1 MKKFKT
7 LTIKM
12 IYSLLFG
19 FCIALICFFILF
31 FTSNYLLKQY
41 FSTSSYI
48 YNSSENLINELQEFV
63 NDNNIPA
70 TNTNMLRKWA
80 KEKNI
85 VYFTVSRE
93 RMLIYDNTYNGSI
106 PLQNTSSEQ
115 LHYSWQYFHTV
126 SFADGDADV
135 FIYNNYDTKFYI
147 LSNIITVLISSIIW
161 LGIFVLGVKKEAQY
175 IVKLNEE
182 VKQIENGCLENSFT
196 FIGNDELTNLAYGL
210 DKMRIALL
218 EKEQYEKQLKTAQ
231 DKLVLGMAHDLRTP
245 LTSLMAYL
253 EIIKKQ
259 DIDNKTLSYTNKAF
273 DKTIQIRNLSE
284 QLFEFFFVNSH
295 YLCQL
300 EEPENIEYSI
310 GDYLSELCALLENNG
325 FNVESSKLKWNP
337 VYIQINSD
345 YIGRIINNILSN
357 ILKYADKDYNIE
369 LSSTYFNDNVSINIR
384 NKILNINQN
393 IQGTGIGLNNI
404 CMMMEQMNNKCET
417 IIENDT
423 YTIKLIFMI
432 KK

>member
-1 MKKFKT
+1 
-7 LTIKM
+7 M

-19 FCIALICFFILF
+19 FCIALVCFFILF
-31 FTSNYLLKQY
+31 FTSNYFLKQY

-48 YNSSENLINELQEFV
+48 YNCSEKLISELQEFV
-63 NDNNIPA
+63 NNNNISA

-80 KEKNI
+80 KDKNI

-93 RMLIYDNTYNGSI
+93 RMLIYDNTYNGNI

-147 LSNIITVLISSIIW
+147 LSNIIAILISSIIW
-161 LGIFVLGVKKEAQY
+161 LGIFVLGVRKEAQY
-175 IVKLNEE
+175 IIRLNEE
-182 VKQIENGCLENSFT
+182 VKQIENGYLENSFT
-196 FIGNDELTNLAYGL
+196 FVGNDELTNLAYGL

-218 EKEQYEKQLKTAQ
+218 EKEQYEKQLKAAQ

-259 DIDNKTLSYTNKAF
+259 KIDNQTLNYANKAF

-300 EEPENIEYSI
+300 EPPENIEYSI
-310 GDYLSELCALLENNG
+310 GDYLSELCALLESNG
-325 FNVESSKLKWNP
+325 FTVESSKLIWKP

-369 LSSTYFNDNVSINIR
+369 LSSAYFKDNVNINIK
-384 NKILNINQN
+384 NKILNTNQN
-393 IQGTGIGLNNI
+393 TQGTGIGLNNI
-404 CMMMEQMNNKCET
+404 RMMMEQMNNKCET

-423 YTIKLIFMI
+423 YTIKLIFII

>member
-1 MKKFKT
+1 
-7 LTIKM
+7 M

-19 FCIALICFFILF
+19 FCIALVCFFILF
-31 FTSNYLLKQY
+31 FTSNYFLKQY

-48 YNSSENLINELQEFV
+48 YNCSEKLISELQEFV
-63 NDNNIPA
+63 NNNNISA

-80 KEKNI
+80 KDKNI

-93 RMLIYDNTYNGSI
+93 RMLIYDNTYNGNI

-147 LSNIITVLISSIIW
+147 LSNIIAILISSIIW
-161 LGIFVLGVKKEAQY
+161 LGIFVLGVRKEAQY
-175 IVKLNEE
+175 IIRLNEE
-182 VKQIENGCLENSFT
+182 VKQIENGYLENSFT
-196 FIGNDELTNLAYGL
+196 FVGNDELTNLAYGL

-218 EKEQYEKQLKTAQ
+218 EKEQYEKQLKAAQ

-259 DIDNKTLSYTNKAF
+259 KIDNQTLNYANKAF

-300 EEPENIEYSI
+300 EPPENIEYSI
-310 GDYLSELCALLENNG
+310 GDYLSELCALLESNG
-325 FNVESSKLKWNP
+325 FTVESSKLIWKP

-357 ILKYADKDYNIE
+357 IIKYADKDYDIE
-369 LSSTYFNDNVSINIR
+369 LSSAYFKDNVNINIK
-384 NKILNINQN
+384 NKILNTNQN
-393 IQGTGIGLNNI
+393 TQGTGIGLNNI
-404 CMMMEQMNNKCET
+404 RMMMEQMNNKCET

>member
-1 MKKFKT
+1 
-7 LTIKM
+7 M

-19 FCIALICFFILF
+19 FCIALVCFFILF
-31 FTSNYLLKQY
+31 FTSNYFLKQY

-48 YNSSENLINELQEFV
+48 YNCSEKLISELQEFV
-63 NDNNIPA
+63 NNNNISA

-80 KEKNI
+80 KDKNI

-93 RMLIYDNTYNGSI
+93 RMLIYDNTYNGNI

-147 LSNIITVLISSIIW
+147 LSNIIAILISSIIW
-161 LGIFVLGVKKEAQY
+161 LGIFVLGVRKEAQY
-175 IVKLNEE
+175 IIRLNEE
-182 VKQIENGCLENSFT
+182 VKQIENGYLENSFT
-196 FIGNDELTNLAYGL
+196 FVGNDELTNLAYGL

-218 EKEQYEKQLKTAQ
+218 EKEQYEKQLKAAQ

-259 DIDNKTLSYTNKAF
+259 KIDNQTLNYANKAF

-300 EEPENIEYSI
+300 EPPENIEYSI
-310 GDYLSELCALLENNG
+310 GDYLSELCALLESNG
-325 FNVESSKLKWNP
+325 FTVESSKLIWKP

-345 YIGRIINNILSN
+345 YIGRIINNILEGE
-357 ILKYADKDYNIE
+357 KY
-369 LSSTYFNDNVSINIR
+369 V
-384 NKILNINQN
+384 
-393 IQGTGIGLNNI
+393 
-404 CMMMEQMNNKCET
+404 
-417 IIENDT
+417 
-423 YTIKLIFMI
+423 
-432 KK
+432 

>member
-1 MKKFKT
+1 
-7 LTIKM
+7 M

-19 FCIALICFFILF
+19 FCIALVCFFILF
-31 FTSNYLLKQY
+31 FTSNYFLKQY

-48 YNSSENLINELQEFV
+48 YNCSEKLISELQEFV
-63 NDNNIPA
+63 NNNNISA

-80 KEKNI
+80 KDKNI

-93 RMLIYDNTYNGSI
+93 RMLIYDNTYNGNI

-147 LSNIITVLISSIIW
+147 LSNIIAILISSIIW
-161 LGIFVLGVKKEAQY
+161 LGIFVLGVRKEAQY
-175 IVKLNEE
+175 IIRLNEE
-182 VKQIENGCLENSFT
+182 VKQIENGYLENSFT
-196 FIGNDELTNLAYGL
+196 FVGNDELTNLAYGL

-218 EKEQYEKQLKTAQ
+218 EKEQYEKQLKAAQ

-259 DIDNKTLSYTNKAF
+259 KIDNQTLNYANKAF

-295 YLCQL
+295 YLCHL
-300 EEPENIEYSI
+300 EPPENIEYSI
-310 GDYLSELCALLENNG
+310 GDYLSELCALLESNG
-325 FNVESSKLKWNP
+325 FTVESSKLIWKP

-357 ILKYADKDYNIE
+357 ILKYADKDYDIE
-369 LSSTYFNDNVSINIR
+369 LSSAYFKDNVNINIK
-384 NKILNINQN
+384 NKILNTNQN
-393 IQGTGIGLNNI
+393 TQGTGIGLNNI
-404 CMMMEQMNNKCET
+404 RMMMEQMNNKCET

-423 YTIKLIFMI
+423 YTIKLIFII

>member
-1 MKKFKT
+1 
-7 LTIKM
+7 M

-19 FCIALICFFILF
+19 FCIALVCFFILF
-31 FTSNYLLKQY
+31 FTSNYFLKQY

-48 YNSSENLINELQEFV
+48 YNCSEKLISELQEFV
-63 NDNNIPA
+63 NNNNISA

-80 KEKNI
+80 KDKNI

-93 RMLIYDNTYNGSI
+93 RMLIYDNTYNGNI

-147 LSNIITVLISSIIW
+147 LSNIIAILISSIIW
-161 LGIFVLGVKKEAQY
+161 LGIFVLGVRKEAQY
-175 IVKLNEE
+175 IIRLNEE
-182 VKQIENGCLENSFT
+182 VKQIENGYLENSFT
-196 FIGNDELTNLAYGL
+196 FVGNDELTNLAYGL

-218 EKEQYEKQLKTAQ
+218 EKEQYEKQLKAAQ

-259 DIDNKTLSYTNKAF
+259 KIDNQTLNYANKAF

-300 EEPENIEYSI
+300 EPPENIEYSI
-310 GDYLSELCALLENNG
+310 GDYLSELCALLESNG
-325 FNVESSKLKWNP
+325 FTVESSKLIWKP

-357 ILKYADKDYNIE
+357 IIKYADKDYDIE
-369 LSSTYFNDNVSINIR
+369 LSSAYFKDNVNINIK
-384 NKILNINQN
+384 NKILNTNQN
-393 IQGTGIGLNNI
+393 TQGTGIGLNNI
-404 CMMMEQMNNKCET
+404 RMMMEQMNNKCET

-423 YTIKLIFMI
+423 YTIKLIFII